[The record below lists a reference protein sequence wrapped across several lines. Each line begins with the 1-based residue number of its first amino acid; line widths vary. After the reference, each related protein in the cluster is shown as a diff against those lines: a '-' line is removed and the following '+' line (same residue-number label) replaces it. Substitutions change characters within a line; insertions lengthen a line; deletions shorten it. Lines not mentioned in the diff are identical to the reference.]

1 MNRFL
6 SLLLIPLLMLGHV
19 LPHSHDGIGMEQV
32 DGHAA
37 RPHIHL
43 TSHHHHGHSHE
54 HAQVSDEHEHG
65 YAIHQKCDAELH
77 RLGISGLVDHDSDAV
92 YLASASLA
100 YVRLSGID
108 SPSSDLVAVVSEHS
122 LIVDFPTTRPVS
134 AIPLRR
140 SSSLPLYLLT
150 ASLRL

>member
-1 MNRFL
+1 MNRVL
-6 SLLLIPLLMLGHV
+6 SLLLIALLMLGHV
-19 LPHSHDGIGMEQV
+19 LPHSHDGIGTEQL

-43 TSHHHHGHSHE
+43 TSHDHHGHSHE
-54 HAQVSDEHEHG
+54 HAQVSDDHDHG
-65 YAIHQKCDAELH
+65 DAIHQNSDAELH
-77 RLGISGLVDHDSDAV
+77 GLGISGLIEHDSDAV

-108 SPSSDLVAVVSEHS
+108 SPASDLVAVVSEHG
-122 LIVDFPTTRPVS
+122 LIVDFPTTRLVL